1 VVRPLAFVTLAA
13 LAAPAEADG
22 LVIESGSPRDI
33 GRAGTG
39 TVGDD
44 GGGALLVNPAAMARR
59 DTTRVQ
65 VGAAIVDDNVDFHP
79 NLPDTPRARDQ
90 AGSSVLPLVS
100 AEMALG
106 GWIVGAGAMTSAASD
121 RALASPSDF
130 PASELGNRFEYRYAG
145 ISSSLR
151 RDTVAI
157 GAARRIGED
166 VAFGIAASAS
176 RVSIAE
182 DRRVWAGFAGRESV
196 GDPNH
201 DVDLAMS
208 ADDPFSPSVVAGV
221 LVAPPDTR
229 IELAASIAWA
239 RAAHATGTVSATG
252 TPGEVSTQ
260 VLSPTASIT
269 VREPVTARIGARWLG
284 SRWIAEVGGDLWMMP
299 STDERWALGDVRVI
313 DATGVSADLTSVESR
328 LAPRMQGAVRA
339 AVDVE
344 LVSGYL
350 WVTAG
355 YAFTT
360 SGTADDR
367 LSPTFGDL
375 GGHTLA
381 LGLETSAAGMT
392 ISLGW
397 ARQWSIARTVTA
409 TDWLDDNPFAAGD
422 GPIATGSY
430 DASRD
435 LVGIAIDAEL

>member
-1 VVRPLAFVTLAA
+1 VLRSLAILTLAA
-13 LAAPAEADG
+13 APATAGG
-22 LVIESGSPRDI
+22 LVVESGSPRDV
-33 GRAGTG
+33 GRAGTD

-65 VGAAIVDDNVDFHP
+65 LGAAVVDDNISFHP
-79 NLPDTPRARDQ
+79 NISDAPRAHDQ
-90 AGSSVLPLVS
+90 AGSSTLPLIS

-121 RALASPSDF
+121 RALASPGDF

-151 RDTVAI
+151 RDTIAI

-166 VAFGIAASAS
+166 VAFGVSASAS

-182 DRRVWAGFAGRESV
+182 DRRVWAGFDGRESV

-201 DVDLAMS
+201 DVDLAMT
-208 ADDPFSPSVVAGV
+208 AADPFSPGVVAGV

-229 IELAASIAWA
+229 LELGASIGWA
-239 RAAHATGTVSATG
+239 RAAHASGTAAATG
-252 TPGEVSTQ
+252 TSGEVSTQ
-260 VLSPTASIT
+260 LLSSAASIT
-269 VREPVTARIGARWLG
+269 VREPVTARVGARWLG

-299 STDERWALGDVRVI
+299 STDEHWALGGVRVI
-313 DATGVSADLTSVESR
+313 DMTGVSADMTSVTSR
-328 LAPRMQGAVRA
+328 LAPRTQGAVRA

-350 WVTAG
+350 WLTAG

-360 SGTADDR
+360 AGTSEDR

-381 LGLETSAAGMT
+381 LGLETSAGGTT

-397 ARQWSIARTVTA
+397 ARQWSIARTVTS
-409 TDWLDDNPFAAGD
+409 TDWIHDNPFEAGD